1 MPKEKI
7 LAFLY
12 FLGLTGFSCLL
23 IYSQLGIR
31 TTGTEPSLPDHTATN
46 NTITIPTMTPP
57 PEADQPEAQEI
68 TAGPTTAVLLPRVT
82 AGDISTGQVRLN
94 IPAIQ
99 VNSVIDLASVV
110 DTQVGLT
117 FTEPENNPLWI
128 PDWSTEIGLPGV
140 SIIYG
145 HRQWG
150 PTPKVFTD
158 LDNLIVGDQASIDT
172 PQYQFFYLVA
182 EILIINPDDLWPVAT
197 SYDLAAKSDNRNYL
211 MLITCTPWGTNLQ
224 RLIIF
229 LRLEAVT

>member
-1 MPKEKI
+1 MPKVKI
-7 LAFLY
+7 LVLLY
-12 FLGLTGFSCLL
+12 FLSFIGFSCL
-23 IYSQLGIR
+23 SQ
-31 TTGTEPSLPDHTATN
+31 PPLPEQSATN
-46 NTITIPTMTPP
+46 TIIPTTVTQSIPI
-57 PEADQPEAQEI
+57 ATASATEI
-68 TAGPTTAVLLPRVT
+68 TASPTTAVLPPRVT

-99 VNSVIDLASVV
+99 VNSVINLASVV
-110 DTQVGLT
+110 DTQMGLT

-128 PDWSTEIGLPGV
+128 PNWSTEIGLPGV

-150 PTPKVFTD
+150 STPKVFTD
-158 LDNLIVGDQASIDT
+158 LDNLLVGDQASIDT
-172 PQYQFFYLVA
+172 LQYQFIYSVT
-182 EILIINPDDLWPVAT
+182 EILIINPNDLWPVAI
-197 SYDLAAKSDNRNYL
+197 SHDLVAKSDNRNSL

>member
-1 MPKEKI
+1 MPKVKI
-7 LAFLY
+7 LVLLY
-12 FLGLTGFSCLL
+12 FLGLIGFSCLI

-31 TTGTEPSLPDHTATN
+31 TTGTEPQLPEQSATNTLIPTTATQS
-46 NTITIPTMTPP
+46 IPIATASAT
-57 PEADQPEAQEI
+57 EI
-68 TAGPTTAVLLPRVT
+68 TASPTTAVVVPRVT

-99 VNSVIDLASVV
+99 VNSAINLASVV
-110 DTQVGLT
+110 DTQIGLT
-117 FTEPENNPLWI
+117 FTKPENNPLWI

-150 PTPKVFTD
+150 SSPKVFTD
-158 LDNLIVGDQASIDT
+158 LDNLLVGDQASIDT
-172 PQYQFFYLVA
+172 PQYQFFYSVT
-182 EILIINPDDLWPVAT
+182 EILIINPDDLWPVAI
-197 SYDLAAKSDNRNYL
+197 SHDLVAKSDNRNSL